1 MLLAESHWI
10 RTLKRSRFTNEEL
23 RVGSFACFAHPRLRR
38 VDLTELHVP
47 FCAYKNS
54 SGCPK
59 TLAIRQ
65 TGPEIGDGVVPFCA
79 CAKSGR
85 SRKLLKRFGVPDGI

>member
-1 MLLAESHWI
+1 MVI
-10 RTLKRSRFTNEEL
+10 RLFRTCGCSRL
-23 RVGSFACFAHPRLRR
+23 I
-38 VDLTELHVP
+38 LTELHVP
-47 FCAYKNS
+47 FWAYKNS

-65 TGPEIGDGVVPFCA
+65 TGPEIGAGVVPFCA

-85 SRKLLKRFGVPDGI
+85 YP